1 MDKLDLRCTDW
12 REAII
17 NIGDAVE
24 GTQLTTR
31 ALALLIADSSDVTL
45 TQAREVLNAI
55 PKLRKRYLKPEVE

>member
-1 MDKLDLRCTDW
+1 MDKIDLRCNDW

-17 NIGDAVE
+17 NIADAVE

-45 TQAREVLNAI
+45 TQAKEVLNAI
-55 PKLRKRYLKPEVE
+55 PKLRNRYLKPEVE